1 MKVTVKETGEVLEII
16 DLYDDGTAEATNG
29 EYYKVSDLHFYFN
42 AIDWEQRRY
51 EIAKE
56 CLPTVYQTALEIAK
70 KTGVIEEPK
79 DIVAVAVDLA
89 DLLIENLKKDK
100 E

>member
-1 MKVTVKETGEVLEII
+1 MTNIEILTLQAIQSI
-16 DLYDDGTAEATNG
+16 DCKMRDQHE
-29 EYYKVSDLHFYFN
+29 
-42 AIDWEQRRY
+42 IDWEQRRY

-56 CLPTVYQTALEIAK
+56 CLSTVYQTALEIAK

>member
-1 MKVTVKETGEVLEII
+1 MTNIEILTLQAIQSI
-16 DLYDDGTAEATNG
+16 DCKMRDQHE
-29 EYYKVSDLHFYFN
+29 
-42 AIDWEQRRY
+42 IDWEQRRY

-89 DLLIENLKKDK
+89 GVLIENLKKDK

>member
-1 MKVTVKETGEVLEII
+1 MTNI
-16 DLYDDGTAEATNG
+16 DILTHQAVQSINCKMRDQNE
-29 EYYKVSDLHFYFN
+29 
-42 AIDWEQRRY
+42 IDWEQRRY

-89 DLLIENLKKDK
+89 DVLIENLKKDK

>member
-1 MKVTVKETGEVLEII
+1 MTNI
-16 DLYDDGTAEATNG
+16 DILTHQAIQSIDCKMRDQTE
-29 EYYKVSDLHFYFN
+29 
-42 AIDWEQRRY
+42 IDWEQRRY

-70 KTGVIEEPK
+70 KTGIIDEPK

-89 DLLIENLKKDK
+89 DVLIENLKKDK

>member
-1 MKVTVKETGEVLEII
+1 MTNIEILTLQAIQSI
-16 DLYDDGTAEATNG
+16 DCKMRDQHE
-29 EYYKVSDLHFYFN
+29 
-42 AIDWEQRRY
+42 IDWEQRRY

-70 KTGVIEEPK
+70 KTGAIEKPK